1 MQEVSMSTQVMR
13 TTLNLPVTLVTEAMQ
28 LTHSKTKTEAVK
40 IALENLV
47 RLEKI
52 QGLKDYAGKI
62 DLGID
67 IDAMRKR

>member
-1 MQEVSMSTQVMR
+1 MSAQVMR

-28 LTHSKTKTEAVK
+28 VTKSKTKTEAVR

-52 QGLKDYAGKI
+52 QGLKNYFGKFP
-62 DLGID
+62 DWDID
-67 IDAMRKR
+67 IEAMRER